1 MSRRNASHALRD
13 QHESPFSII
22 LARLCSAT
30 GAFAAALVDQEGETV
45 DYAGRFTPY
54 DIRVTAAELQ
64 IVLAAMFRSPAENVL
79 AVDQLF
85 VRSGHRAFAMI
96 ALTDGYSLVL
106 VLHRSCFRVSR
117 RAVAQAVRELEIEA
131 GLTYV
136 RGSKRRVERWSRV
149 IVRTARKDRRRPEA
163 IEVDGEWCLLT
174 ILGRFRSR
182 DLERR
187 EVGYRARLPNGAEF
201 ALVREPPGRWF
212 AEDL

>member
-1 MSRRNASHALRD
+1 MSRRKASLALRD
-13 QHESPFSII
+13 QHESPFSAI
-22 LARLCSAT
+22 LERLCTAT
-30 GAFAAALVDQEGETV
+30 GALAAALVDQEGETV
-45 DYAGRFTPY
+45 DYAGSFAPY

-64 IVLAAMFRSPAENVL
+64 IVLAAKFRSPAERVL

-85 VRSGHRAFAMI
+85 VRSRQRAYALI

-106 VLHRSCFRVSR
+106 VLSRSCFRVSR
-117 RAVAQAVRELEIEA
+117 RAVAQAVRELEAEA
-131 GLTYV
+131 GLTFV
-136 RGSKRRVERWSRV
+136 RGTKRRAERWSRV
-149 IVRTARKDRRRPEA
+149 TVRTARGDPRRPEA

>member
-1 MSRRNASHALRD
+1 MSRHKAPLALRD
-13 QHESPFSII
+13 QHESPFSVI
-22 LARLCSAT
+22 LARLCAAT

-45 DYAGRFTPY
+45 DYAGRFAPY
-54 DIRVTAAELQ
+54 DIKVTAAELQ
-64 IVLAAMFRSPAENVL
+64 IVLSAMFRSPAENVL

-85 VRSGHRAFAMI
+85 VRSKHRAYAMI

-106 VLHRSCFRVSR
+106 VLSRSCFRVSR
-117 RAVAQAVRELEIEA
+117 RAVAQAVRELENEA

-136 RGSKRRVERWSRV
+136 RGSKRRIERWSRV
-149 IVRTARKDRRRPEA
+149 TVRTARSDRRRPEA